1 MQVQLEL
8 PVLANKSI
16 IPLKPL
22 MVLAVIMDVSG
33 LTGFVVMLV
42 GEADRLKSEAALTG
56 KKARESA
63 TKVSRR
69 E

>member
-1 MQVQLEL
+1 MVMVEL
-8 PVLANKSI
+8 SEGPFI
-16 IPLKPL
+16 
-22 MVLAVIMDVSG
+22 DE
-33 LTGFVVMLV
+33 GF
-42 GEADRLKSEAALTG
+42 ADRLKSEAALTG